1 MITPLLVLIW
11 CCTVSKQ
18 QIWSI
23 KFACYANFGRLL
35 VHGCYFDG
43 QTIIYSYLLAG
54 ILRLSH
60 GKPTLYSSIV
70 FYSKRFCRR
79 GHKYA
84 LCVQLWK
91 YIFLDLRIFINLI
104 KVHTVFIPCDG
115 HWHAILQQKT
125 YFSIPPTLL
134 ISKRAF

>member
-43 QTIIYSYLLAG
+43 QTIIYTYLLAG

-70 FYSKRFCRR
+70 FYTKRFCRR
-79 GHKYA
+79 GHKMLSVYN
-84 LCVQLWK
+84 CENT
-91 YIFLDLRIFINLI
+91 F
-104 KVHTVFIPCDG
+104 
-115 HWHAILQQKT
+115 
-125 YFSIPPTLL
+125 LL
-134 ISKRAF
+134 IWESLLTLSRYTQYSYRVMATDMLFCSKKLTLVYHRLS